1 MKRTVKDLINELY
14 SYNMDAEINVVVEGS
29 PRDFEILFGTNEG
42 VTKRTCDIVSL
53 CVDCDEENLK

>member
-29 PRDFEILFGTNEG
+29 PRDFEILFGNNEG
-42 VTKRTCDIVSL
+42 VTKRNCTVVSL
-53 CVDCDEENLK
+53 SVDFDEEIAK